1 MYFSQVQAVKETS
14 ALLVSPSL
22 LIVNARKVCIHL
34 DQGFKEKWEK
44 QIYYLVKTKR
54 ETQIATTPETGKRIF
69 TDLLPWSTKK
79 SSWGKLLASPE
90 LLKHCRLQG

>member
-44 QIYYLVKTKR
+44 QIYYLV
-54 ETQIATTPETGKRIF
+54 
-69 TDLLPWSTKK
+69 
-79 SSWGKLLASPE
+79 
-90 LLKHCRLQG
+90 

>member
-22 LIVNARKVCIHL
+22 LILNARKVCIHL

-54 ETQIATTPETGKRIF
+54 ETQIATTPDTGVTWAGETM
-69 TDLLPWSTKK
+69 
-79 SSWGKLLASPE
+79 ASPE